1 MKTSGSRW
9 KRSIA
14 AGVLGSVL
22 FAGATFAAETRM
34 EAQRRVANARPAQ
47 ASERGRVVE
56 MRPEQTD
63 SWLCENVSPFFCS
76 YVPTVTAQ
84 PATTSRQRGRN

>member
-1 MKTSGSRW
+1 MKTSGNRW

-14 AGVLGSVL
+14 AGVLGSVV
-22 FAGATFAAETRM
+22 FAGAAFGAEARM
-34 EAQRRVANARPAQ
+34 EAQRRINNARSAQ
-47 ASERGRVVE
+47 AARGRVVE

-63 SWLCENVSPFFCS
+63 SWLCENISPFFCS

-84 PATTSRQRGRN
+84 PATSTRRGRN